1 MYPPIFEYTA
11 ASPAVTGFL
20 GSAPTRFWPFGLA
33 PQPGSTGYALPY
45 AVHQL
50 VYGTPENT
58 LGCTPTTDNVG
69 IQVDAYGKSVT
80 EARAVLTALR
90 DAFEPYGYITA
101 YNGETWEADTGLYR
115 ASLTAEFWEDRGS

>member
-1 MYPPIFEYTA
+1 MYPPVFEYVAANAGATA
-11 ASPAVTGFL
+11 LLGAS
-20 GSAPTRFWPFGLA
+20 PTRFWPFAIA
-33 PQPGSTGYALPY
+33 PQKGQTGYALPY

-58 LGCTPTTDNVG
+58 LGCTPTTDNAGVQ
-69 IQVDAYGKSVT
+69 IDAYGKNAT

-90 DAFEPYGYITA
+90 DAIEPYGYIVS

>member
-1 MYPPIFEYTA
+1 MYPPVFEYAAANAGATA
-11 ASPAVTGFL
+11 LL
-20 GSAPTRFWPFGLA
+20 GSNPTRFWPFANA
-33 PQPGSTGYALPY
+33 PQPNATGYAIPY

-69 IQVDAYGKSVT
+69 IQVDAYGNSVT
-80 EARAVLTALR
+80 QARSVLTALR
-90 DAFEPYGYITA
+90 DAFEPYGYVVS

-115 ASLTAEFWEDRGS
+115 ASFTVEFWEERGS

>member
-1 MYPPIFEYTA
+1 MYPPIFEYVAANAGATA
-11 ASPAVTGFL
+11 LL
-20 GSAPTRFWPFGLA
+20 GSSPTRFWPFGLA

-58 LGCTPTTDNVG
+58 LGCTPTTDNIG
-69 IQVDAYGKSVT
+69 LQIDAYGKSAT

-90 DAFEPYGYITA
+90 DALEPYGYVVS
-101 YNGETWEADTGLYR
+101 YNGESWEAETGLYR
-115 ASLTAEFWEDRGS
+115 ASFTVEFWEERGS

>member
-1 MYPPIFEYTA
+1 MYPPIFEYAA
-11 ASPAVTGFL
+11 ASPAVTALL
-20 GSAPTRFWPFGLA
+20 GSAPTRLWPFANA
-33 PQPGSTGYALPY
+33 PQPNATGYALPY

-50 VYGTPENT
+50 VYGSPENT
-58 LGCTPTTDNVG
+58 LGCTPTTDNIG

-80 EARAVLTALR
+80 EVRAVLTALR

-101 YNGETWEADTGLYR
+101 YNGETREADTGLYR